1 MGMGRIPFF
10 LVALMLGM
18 VFTPIGNAAALAESE
33 TVDIVVATGPN
44 GISTQAHID
53 VPNNHVVNEIE
64 LELEPKVWPINRA
77 FSWKNQI
84 DFEHS
89 DATFDGIDV
98 NLSEGMSLLPDGFS
112 DNFESGNL
120 QSHWT
125 TSGSSSWNVQSSNA
139 ISGTYSA
146 KAGGITHGQ
155 STALE
160 VQVSTP
166 FAVDG
171 FFDYKVSSENNYD
184 YLIFCIDN
192 TACSRYSNYQMRWSG
207 INSGTHSFTAAAGT
221 HTYTW
226 KYEKDGSV
234 NSNSDTAW
242 IDNVIIIPQN
252 GVGNGEGNWTSPAFG
267 PEGHSD
273 FKTNIDRYGLM
284 SLDAEIPMGA
294 EFSWTIVDGST
305 FDSIPGYVERTDM
318 KFDLAGIDTD
328 EHRSLRIRIDLG
340 ASENGSPIIYGLH
353 MEGQIQES
361 FNNDPIL
368 EGWSLNGATYSGGK
382 ISGGPSDSIISP
394 AWGFNSP
401 IGRLK
406 PYLDFSGQGELSYLD
421 ADGQWEPLELNRTR
435 TLSEPMGELK
445 FKWTGSSTWKVD
457 GFRVELDDH
466 QTPMNPRIDVGVDG
480 ILEWSMADESLQS
493 WGFQTIF
500 TDGENSKNLLLG
512 TSLEQ
517 KISFLA
523 PNNELNGLSFTLSP
537 LDVAVSNLDVVFKID
552 GNEVLQKLVGTVSQ
566 ATWVQL
572 SESELDIIDQRIEA
586 SSNKK
591 MIGGSYF
598 KEVEVVVTGSPGPM
612 LVSGLS
618 VIWHNKIVISGGVN
632 DLITRSINTMLP
644 SVSSNQG
651 TKEVQL
657 PVLMDRSSS
666 ISMTLK
672 SVDFSPS
679 PPSSTVTLNQSLST
693 LTASDDWVEVTS
705 SLDLSSLGISDIETH
720 LNQQNWAAYLFVDG
734 TYHSEDVICMVKSS
748 ADKEDCQFSGLID
761 LAEYS
766 LVVDGQIIHFFHK
779 LMIDASWPSEP
790 SLRLSLSINMDGVF
804 SVPGEYLLGLGSQL
818 GVQQSLS
825 VVAWGVLSENGM
837 RSHPESAYFNQDGNS
852 SVFVQLTFEG
862 LESSP
867 RSGDVM
873 IKAYQDGVLVGETDV
888 CENGLYHFPI
898 SFETGVTQSRIHIE
912 IIPLANQPF
921 TAYDPML
928 ADFVLDET
936 PPELISSSLKPL
948 HHVSQGQD
956 VQGIFVISDRPILPL
971 HAKAFLRD
979 SRDGTISQRNLEI
992 PSDIYSPYGEYKLDL
1007 KMDGYAVGD
1016 FIEGW
1021 LEISDPAGH
1030 MVQNTGNASH
1040 PMFVIS
1046 LEEDQPSSFDVQ
1058 KVAWEHDF
1066 SGWLHPE
1073 EVYTLQIELSD
1084 NNGIG
1089 DVKEVTLNLDADENS
1104 EDILITWQQQDN
1116 SCTSSDSSVILIHC
1130 GLPENS
1136 TIFDTE
1142 LFLEFK
1148 IKFEWNFNP
1157 DPSIYRHAF
1166 ISLED
1171 HSGQLFQSSVPQLT
1185 WRFSSEFYVDVENS
1199 EISNASLWVQ
1209 PYANHSLIV
1218 ELFWFRD
1225 HSFMK
1230 SELSV
1235 QLEIGLQKFYSVA
1248 SEGRVDIPF
1257 ITPSEE
1263 GIFDLM
1269 VKGRNLPEGAVE
1281 RTQDFNQILIVDSTS
1296 PKVVRENII
1305 HGLTSPAM
1313 DEIVPEWLWTNITL
1327 EFEIDEFQGINISS
1341 MTLHWS
1347 INKVGVQAFPIHSGN
1362 TSVKFSSAITKGERI
1377 PMNAIVNLGD
1387 VIPANARMNAFELRV
1402 WVTGKD
1408 IAGNDLEAASNNE
1421 LTPLG
1426 IVALENRESHI
1437 SFSSVPIHI
1446 DPADNLLTE
1455 MNAEIRFDV
1464 VNTGMADGES
1474 RVKVEVVNAEGEK
1487 TELGVY
1493 NIQVRANSSNNI
1505 TFDWTPNSEGT
1516 YWFEFTLLSGE
1527 VMISDTVQV
1536 IQSGDAFISQTYQK
1550 ADGISLSF
1558 VSFVILLLLI
1568 LMISMLRKPR
1578 NHDFENDELR

>member
-1 MGMGRIPFF
+1 MGMARIPFF

-18 VFTPIGNAAALAESE
+18 LLTPIGNVAALDESE

-44 GISTQAHID
+44 GISTQAHIEI
-53 VPNNHVVNEIE
+53 PNNHVVNGIE
-64 LELEPKVWPINRA
+64 LELEPNVWPINRA
-77 FSWKNQI
+77 FSWENQL
-84 DFEHS
+84 DFEHP
-89 DATFDGIDV
+89 DAIFDGIDT

-112 DNFESGNL
+112 DNFESGKL
-120 QSHWT
+120 ESHWT
-125 TSGSSSWNVQSSNA
+125 TSGSSSWSVQSSNS
-139 ISGTYSA
+139 ISGTYSG
-146 KAGGITHGQ
+146 KAGSITHGQ

-184 YLIFCIDN
+184 YLVFCIDN
-192 TACSRYSNYQMRWSG
+192 TICSRSSNYQMRWSG

-242 IDNVIIIPQN
+242 IDNIIIIPQN

-273 FKTNIDRYGLM
+273 FKTNSDRYGLM
-284 SLDAEIPMGA
+284 SIDAEIPVDA
-294 EFSWTIVDGST
+294 EFSWTIVDGTT
-305 FDSIPGYVERTDM
+305 FDTIPGYAERTEM
-318 KFDLAGIDTD
+318 KFDLSGINSND
-328 EHRSLRIRIDLG
+328 HRSLRIRLDLA
-340 ASENGSPIIYGLH
+340 ASEMGSPIIYGLH
-353 MEGQIQES
+353 MEGQIQEG
-361 FNNDPIL
+361 FNDDPTL
-368 EGWSLNGATYSGGK
+368 NGWTLNGATHSGGGVN
-382 ISGGPSDSIISP
+382 GGASDSLISP
-394 AWGFNSP
+394 VWQFNSP
-401 IGRLK
+401 IGRLT

-421 ADGQWEPLELNRTR
+421 SDDQWEILELNRSK
-435 TLSEPMGELK
+435 TLSEPMGQLQ
-445 FKWTGSSTWKVD
+445 FKWTGSSNWKVD

-512 TSLEQ
+512 TSLAQ
-517 KISFLA
+517 TISFLA
-523 PNNELNGLSFTLSP
+523 PDNELNGLSFSLSP
-537 LDVAVSNLDVVFKID
+537 LDVTVSNVELVFKID

-572 SESELDIIDQRIEA
+572 SESELDTIEQGLDI

-591 MIGGSYF
+591 MIGGSFF
-598 KEVEVVVTGSPGPM
+598 KEVDVSVSGSPGPM
-612 LVSGLS
+612 LASGLS
-618 VIWHNKIVISGGVN
+618 VIWHDKVVISGGVN

-644 SVSSNQG
+644 SISSNQG
-651 TKEVQL
+651 AKEVQL

-666 ISMTLK
+666 VSMTLK

-679 PPSSTVTLNQSLST
+679 PPSSTLALNQSIST

-705 SLDLSSLGISDIETH
+705 SLDLSSLGISDIEAH
-720 LNQQNWAAYLFVDG
+720 INQQNWAAYLYADG
-734 TYHSEDVICMVKSS
+734 TYHSEDIICMVKSS

-761 LAEYS
+761 LADYS
-766 LVVDGQIIHFFHK
+766 LIVDGQTIHFFHK
-779 LMIDASWPSEP
+779 LRIDASWPSEP

-804 SVPGEYLLGLGSQL
+804 SVPGEFLLGLGSQL

-825 VVAWGVLSENGM
+825 VDSWGLLSENGM
-837 RSHPESAYFNQDGNS
+837 RSHPDAAFFNHEGNS
-852 SVFVQLTFEG
+852 SVFVQLTFED
-862 LESSP
+862 LESFP

-873 IKAYQDGVLVGETDV
+873 IKTYQDGVLIGETDV
-888 CENGLYHFPI
+888 CENGLYLIPI
-898 SFETGVTQSRIHIE
+898 SFTLGLMESRIQIE
-912 IIPLANQPF
+912 ILPLANQPF
-921 TAYDPML
+921 TPYDVML

-936 PPELISSSLKPL
+936 APELISSSLKPL
-948 HHVSQGQD
+948 HHTSEGQD
-956 VQGIFVISDRPILPL
+956 VHGVFVISDRPVLPL
-971 HAKAFLRD
+971 HALAYLRD
-979 SRDGTISQRNLEI
+979 SRDGTISQQHLDI
-992 PSDIYSPYGEYKLDL
+992 PSDIYSPYGEYKLNVNT
-1007 KMDGYAVGD
+1007 DGYSIGD

-1030 MVQNTGNASH
+1030 LVQNTGNASH

-1058 KVAWEHDF
+1058 EVAWEHDF

-1073 EVYTLQIELSD
+1073 EVYTLQISLSD
-1084 NNGIG
+1084 DNGIG
-1089 DVKEVTLNLDADENS
+1089 DVKEVILNLDADENS
-1104 EDILITWQQQDN
+1104 EDILISWQQQDS
-1116 SCTSSDSSVILIHC
+1116 SCTSNDSSVIVIYC

-1142 LFLEFK
+1142 VFLEFK
-1148 IKFEWNFNP
+1148 IKFEWTFNP
-1157 DPSIYRHAF
+1157 DPSIFRHAF

-1171 HSGQLFQSSVPQLT
+1171 HSGQLFQSSLPQLT
-1185 WRFSSEFYVDVENS
+1185 WRFSSEFYVDIENS
-1199 EISNASLWVQ
+1199 KISNTSLWVQ

-1225 HSFMK
+1225 HSFMR
-1230 SELSV
+1230 SDISV
-1235 QLEIGLQKFYSVA
+1235 QLELGLQKFYSIA
-1248 SEGRVDIPF
+1248 SQGRADIPF

-1281 RTQDFNQILIVDSTS
+1281 RSQDFNQILIVDSTS
-1296 PKVVRENII
+1296 PKIVRENII
-1305 HGLTSPAM
+1305 HGLTSPSM
-1313 DEIVPEWLWTNITL
+1313 DEIIPEWLWTNITL
-1327 EFEIDEFQGINISS
+1327 EFEIHESQGVNISS
-1341 MTLHWS
+1341 MKLHWS

-1362 TSVKFSSAITKGERI
+1362 TSIAYSSAITKGERI
-1377 PMNAIVNLGD
+1377 PMNALVNLGD

-1402 WVTGKD
+1402 WVTGQD
-1408 IAGNDLEAASNNE
+1408 IAGNNLEAASNNE

-1426 IVALENRESHI
+1426 IVALENREPQI
-1437 SFSSVPIHI
+1437 SFSSTPIYI
-1446 DPADNLLTE
+1446 NPADNLLTE
-1455 MNAEIRFDV
+1455 MNAEIRFDII
-1464 VNTGMADGES
+1464 NTGMADGES
-1474 RVKVEVVNAEGEK
+1474 RVKVEVVNADGDK

-1493 NIQVRANSSNNI
+1493 NIQVNANSSNNV
-1505 TFDWTPNSEGT
+1505 TFDWTPDLEGT

-1558 VSFVILLLLI
+1558 VSFVIVLLLL
-1568 LMISMLRKPR
+1568 LMISMLRKPPT
-1578 NHDFENDELR
+1578 HDLENDELR